1 MRATEILP
9 EVSVIDAILLFRR
22 LGVDVT
28 GMTPDAVKAARRDLI
43 HRHHPD
49 RGGNL
54 GMAQSINAA
63 YDLIKQGVPKFR
75 GSASALSS
83 FRRGHQ
89 RRREQVAALKL
100 CYPEHPEWVWAGCSG
115 DVPDRC
121 DIHARDFTDLNFI
134 KKSMWELSGSS
145 ESEYTI
151 WGFDGLLFR
160 GRVAVFGSPKIFN
173 YMADA
178 MITWLTKGS
187 HRYECRAV
195 FAHEEASGDLY
206 LIYAGGKHYGDSP
219 VKMKQYS
226 FSLNPGNDRDFVR
239 ELPELL
245 ERLKTQ

>member
-121 DIHARDFTDLNFI
+121 DIHARDFTDL
-134 KKSMWELSGSS
+134 EL
-145 ESEYTI
+145 Y
-151 WGFDGLLFR
+151 
-160 GRVAVFGSPKIFN
+160 
-173 YMADA
+173 
-178 MITWLTKGS
+178 
-187 HRYECRAV
+187 
-195 FAHEEASGDLY
+195 
-206 LIYAGGKHYGDSP
+206 P
-219 VKMKQYS
+219 V
-226 FSLNPGNDRDFVR
+226 
-239 ELPELL
+239 
-245 ERLKTQ
+245 